1 MESDIVLYESGR
13 SAPVCAYPVFL
24 YSHMRIFGME
34 ALKEPIIA
42 FMEALKEPIV
52 ALKVVA
58 WGISVTGSVE

>member
-1 MESDIVLYESGR
+1 
-13 SAPVCAYPVFL
+13 
-24 YSHMRIFGME
+24 ME

>member
-13 SAPVCAYPVFL
+13 SAPVCAYPVFCIL
-24 YSHMRIFGME
+24 MCIFGME

-42 FMEALKEPIV
+42 FMEALKEPLV

>member
-1 MESDIVLYESGR
+1 
-13 SAPVCAYPVFL
+13 
-24 YSHMRIFGME
+24 ME

-42 FMEALKEPIV
+42 FMEALKEPLV